1 MENGLKFNL
10 HANQFVKH
18 LQHFLVQTCLLAKIS
33 LNQLILIFTE
43 LEILSLI
50 NASQDTILG
59 TTKFLKVFIDLDL
72 EIIFNFLAECK
83 SDGTWKHSNFG
94 KCKPGCGLTDADIS
108 KIENSR
114 LVGSGKHFRKPG
126 RNIKFYEIRG
136 QF

>member
-1 MENGLKFNL
+1 M
-10 HANQFVKH
+10 
-18 LQHFLVQTCLLAKIS
+18 
-33 LNQLILIFTE
+33 
-43 LEILSLI
+43 SLI